1 MPLQAAAE
9 GKPEWWRGVWKDQEA
24 SGLSVRQFCADR
36 GLSASQFYYWR
47 RRLIELGG
55 QGSLAKGDRG
65 IETPSFVELD
75 LATPDTAPV
84 SSPVEIRLDLGA
96 GWILQIRRG

>member
-36 GLSASQFYYWR
+36 GLSASQFYYW
-47 RRLIELGG
+47 L
-55 QGSLAKGDRG
+55 
-65 IETPSFVELD
+65 
-75 LATPDTAPV
+75 
-84 SSPVEIRLDLGA
+84 
-96 GWILQIRRG
+96 